1 MKKLCLITLGILMI
15 SSMTFAIDITPEYK
29 DSTKT
34 ANVFCLKDKNCV
46 DVVSMELD
54 GMYYQGLNET
64 QKTTIGTLINRK
76 DREMAD
82 YCYKANN
89 KDQCESYRNQLMI
102 KYMTGLLER

>member
-1 MKKLCLITLGILMI
+1 MKKLILAVCTAI
-15 SSMTFAIDITPEYK
+15 SMQAFAVDVNPEYK

-34 ANVFCLKDKNCV
+34 ANVYCSKDKKCV

-64 QKTTIGTLINRK
+64 KKTTIGTLINRK
-76 DREMAD
+76 DREYAD
-82 YCYKANN
+82 YCYKATD
-89 KDQCESYRNQLMI
+89 KEQCESYRNQLMI

>member
-1 MKKLCLITLGILMI
+1 MKKIILMSI
-15 SSMTFAIDITPEYK
+15 AVILTQLAYGADLTPEYK

-34 ANVFCLKDKNCV
+34 AIVFCSKDKQCV

-76 DREMAD
+76 DRELAD
-82 YCYKANN
+82 YCYKAKDKN
-89 KDQCESYRNQLMI
+89 KCETYRNQLML